1 MRRRAR
7 VGVFHCRRVVLRAID
22 FAVCVG
28 GAIEGASNHGLA
40 LTDEMTA
47 LLQQLRMPETLKY
60 ITAVRDKACERLKQR
75 RIDEG
80 RLSGRELCEGGLV
93 ETGGK
98 EDAGAMEY
106 IKRDTS
112 ADDAAE
118 ARAKEEAER
127 NLARMRAMFSAAGGV
142 EGRDRKSVV

>member
-1 MRRRAR
+1 MAQSKED
-7 VGVFHCRRVVLRAID
+7 V
-22 FAVCVG
+22 
-28 GAIEGASNHGLA
+28 
-40 LTDEMTA
+40 
-47 LLQQLRMPETLKY
+47 
-60 ITAVRDKACERLKQR
+60 KQR

-127 NLARMRAMFSAAGGV
+127 NLARDFLGGRWRGWERQV
-142 EGRDRKSVV
+142 RLVREGWTGRRG